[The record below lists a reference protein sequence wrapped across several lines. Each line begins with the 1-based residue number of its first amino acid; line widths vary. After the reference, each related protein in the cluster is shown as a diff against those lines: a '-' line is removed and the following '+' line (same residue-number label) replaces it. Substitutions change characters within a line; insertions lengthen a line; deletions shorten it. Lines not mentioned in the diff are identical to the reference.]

1 MMSRPGNP
9 KLSPALLL
17 PTMTG
22 DPGLIDGR
30 GVVDGAKQARKLV
43 DKDFRHEDVR
53 RNQTGSLLEYVRE
66 DRIDE
71 ELGVGRTMIRDTS
84 GATFHINGRAF
95 PYGETEPVL
104 QAMKEAFPDTEEGR
118 KMKAAVSQCM
128 SQRGLNDFVLH
139 CTHGAFGENGNLLG
153 PVLGTTQEAFE
164 QDDGSW
170 IVRSTNVS
178 NPQILDREGHPQVEF
193 DTRARALY
201 SLSYRITP
209 VPGGEPTIE
218 IIDSKVAFDF

>member
-1 MMSRPGNP
+1 MHVAARPER
-9 KLSPALLL
+9 LRPALH
-17 PTMTG
+17 
-22 DPGLIDGR
+22 
-30 GVVDGAKQARKLV
+30 AR
-43 DKDFRHEDVR
+43 RVR
-53 RNQTGSLLEYVRE
+53 RER
-66 DRIDE
+66 
-71 ELGVGRTMIRDTS
+71 
-84 GATFHINGRAF
+84 
-95 PYGETEPVL
+95 
-104 QAMKEAFPDTEEGR
+104 
-118 KMKAAVSQCM
+118 
-128 SQRGLNDFVLH
+128 
-139 CTHGAFGENGNLLG
+139 
-153 PVLGTTQEAFE
+153 TTQEAFE